1 MKIVQDLGQSE
12 TLMNNHPLGTCLQ
25 HRTLSQARMGQN
37 PLSALDVHFL
47 TRATM
52 FISSFLGE
60 QEVGSL
66 ADSRQEQEEYPSPTF
81 QES

>member
-12 TLMNNHPLGTCLQ
+12 PLMNNHPLGTCPQ

-60 QEVGSL
+60 QEVGGL